1 VVTKLYLRDRLVT
14 AKEEPR
20 LGIHSFHRFFGK
32 LIPAIPAAAVELF
45 SEQGELVLDPFCGSG
60 TTLVESIIRGRDAV
74 GIDINPLSVLIS
86 KVKTTAIDPEDVI
99 LETKDTLR
107 SGREILCNGLPRP
120 PYCVNIHHWYRPSVI
135 RELTA
140 LHHAVNCK
148 PASSAR
154 RFLAACLSA
163 VNRNVSNAD
172 PQHVFPGYSKRLRRV
187 DMERGRKIDVFE
199 TFATGVRKRIGY
211 LEELLERM
219 NGTGRATVHRAHAD
233 APPSINREVALIVTN
248 SLYISSV
255 RYLET
260 LKLEMSWAGLIG
272 NPEAYRELDRL
283 QIGTERFG
291 AAEKREYLECG
302 ILEVDDLG
310 LRLFKAG
317 HGGMSRTVS
326 LYFSRMAA
334 ALGSW
339 DKAVRP
345 GGRMVFK
352 LSPSRVRG
360 EVVSTPEIITTMLER
375 LGYSL
380 DEEFPDEYNTNSRSL
395 LTARNYYSGR
405 IDSDTILVLRKR

>member
-1 VVTKLYLRDRLVT
+1 VTKLFLRDRLVA

-45 SEQGELVLDPFCGSG
+45 SEPGELVLDPFCGSG
-60 TTLVESIIRGRDAV
+60 TTLVESIVRGRDAV

-86 KVKTTAIDPEDVI
+86 KVKTTLVDPEDVI
-99 LETKDTLR
+99 LETKDALR
-107 SGREILCNGLPRP
+107 QGRIILGNGLPPP

-140 LHHAVNCK
+140 LHTAVNGK
-148 PASSAR
+148 PVGAAR
-154 RFLAACLSA
+154 NFMAACLSA
-163 VNRNVSNAD
+163 INRNVSNAD
-172 PQHVFPGYSKRLRRV
+172 PQHVFPGYSKRLRRL
-187 DMERGRKIDVFE
+187 DMERGRRIDVFE
-199 TFATGVRKRIGY
+199 TFATGVRKRVAY
-211 LEELLERM
+211 LEELHERM
-219 NGTGRATVHRAHAD
+219 NGTGRATVHRAQAD
-233 APPSINREVALIVTN
+233 SPPAINREVALVVTN
-248 SLYISSV
+248 PPYISSV

-272 NPEAYRELDRL
+272 NAGAYRELDRL

-291 AAEKREYLECG
+291 AAEKCEYLESG
-302 ILEVDDLG
+302 IAEVDALSR
-310 LRLFKAG
+310 RLFKAG
-317 HGGMSRTVS
+317 NCGMSRTVS
-326 LYFSRMAA
+326 LYFSRMKA
-334 ALGSW
+334 ALGTW
-339 DKAVRP
+339 DKAMRT

-360 EVVSTPEIITTMLER
+360 EVVSTPGIVTRMLER

-380 DEEFPDEYNTNSRSL
+380 DEEFLDEYNPNSRSL
-395 LTARNYYSGR
+395 LTSRNYYSGR